1 MLRSGLKRA
10 KENENVV
17 FVAAT
22 KLLADSVKND
32 LYGSIESTFRINV
45 KKDFKDL
52 VAKKVKSIQGI
63 LASEMESG
71 TEYGSATA
79 SSVSEEQ
86 KSEAALMTT
95 LVAAASHE
103 DLTNEEV
110 MSWLNGLEARLKKS
124 GSGGAMDVGEKDA
137 LRDWLMSGHR
147 EAADTITYKDKY
159 VKDYEEWKAQ
169 NRKKDEGDMWAL
181 AKDLLSKVEEADRA
195 EEITG
200 EKIENTLLVLRPSFH
215 PFVKY
220 NHSHVITLIL
230 LSCVSFLTLSTRYAL

>member
-1 MLRSGLKRA
+1 M
-10 KENENVV
+10 V

-32 LYGSIESTFRINV
+32 LHGSIESTFRINV

-63 LASEMESG
+63 LANEVGEAG
-71 TEYGSATA
+71 AEQASAAAA
-79 SSVSEEQ
+79 SSSSASEEQ
-86 KSEAALMTT
+86 KSEAALMAA
-95 LVAAASHE
+95 LVSTAGHE
-103 DLTNEEV
+103 DLTNDEV
-110 MSWLNGLEARLKKS
+110 MGWLNGLEARLKKS

-147 EAADTITYKDKY
+147 EAADTLTYKDKY

-195 EEITG
+195 EELAG
-200 EKIENTLLVLRPSFH
+200 EKIENTLLVLNSSVRSFIR
-215 PFVKY
+215 
-220 NHSHVITLIL
+220 S
-230 LSCVSFLTLSTRYAL
+230 